1 MTNQQNGQEYAI
13 KIVNGKMFS
22 HNYWTSGIISPISQK
37 KTSGLD
43 IKIDTE
49 ENQSAC
55 SSRKQQLHES
65 KLGYL
70 NAKLYH
76 EACTLQKL
84 DHLMIPKV
92 HGFYTD
98 GLKAS
103 DQSGINSEKPGVH
116 YFVQDYL
123 GENNLWELLDFQAFN
138 ETQAKFILRQLI
150 SGVEYLHCNNVAHG
164 DIKPENLFLDKD
176 GNLKLNN
183 FDVCSNISEGKSAAN
198 KKISTKNYCAPE
210 ILNEDYSE

>member
-1 MTNQQNGQEYAI
+1 
-13 KIVNGKMFS
+13 
-22 HNYWTSGIISPISQK
+22 
-37 KTSGLD
+37 
-43 IKIDTE
+43 
-49 ENQSAC
+49 
-55 SSRKQQLHES
+55 
-65 KLGYL
+65 
-70 NAKLYH
+70 
-76 EACTLQKL
+76 
-84 DHLMIPKV
+84 MIPKV
-92 HGFYTD
+92 YGFYTD

-183 FDVCSNISEGKSAAN
+183 FDVCSNISAGNSAAN

-210 ILNEDYSE
+210 ILQEDYSE